1 MWSNLAFPQSP
12 PVFAEWQPVFLEPIV
27 NSGERITI
35 LIIVKDADGNL
46 HINRTIDEA
55 LLKSLY
61 AKKSNQ
67 INGLIEYLATIISK
81 SPNWEIPFE
90 GIYPGDWY
98 KAADFSLEGILKQA
112 LSSTSSLS
120 TYANHL
126 EETLKPSTRNNN
138 RWLEDVRDLVVKSKP
153 TLSANFDREVSIA
166 KNIAYKYSFNYK
178 SFVAN
183 LLDFKGINNQKS
195 QTSILQ
201 MQLLSKNP
209 MIGSKQ
215 LIMQMP
221 TKYDLETM
229 TLQKKENLDEKIIIF
244 SELLSSHSVN
254 LIKVET
260 AEEASDRLLAIAI

>member
-1 MWSNLAFPQSP
+1 MLSNLVFPQSP

-35 LIIVKDADGNL
+35 LIIVKDADGKF
-46 HINRTIDEA
+46 HINRTIDEV

-61 AKKSNQ
+61 TNKSNQ
-67 INGLIEYLATIISK
+67 INGLIEYLANIISK

-90 GIYPGDWY
+90 GIYPGEWY

-112 LSSTSSLS
+112 LSLTSSLS

-126 EETLKPSTRNNN
+126 EETLKPSIRNNN
-138 RWLEDVRDLVVKSKP
+138 RWLEDVRDLVVNSNP
-153 TLSANFDREVSIA
+153 ALATNFDREVAVA
-166 KNIAYKYSFNYK
+166 KNISYKYSFKYK

-201 MQLLSKNP
+201 MQLLSNNTLVK
-209 MIGSKQ
+209 SKE
-215 LIMQMP
+215 LILQMP
-221 TKYDLETM
+221 TKFDLEAM
-229 TLQKKENLDEKIIIF
+229 SLQKKENLNEKIIIF
-244 SELLSSHSVN
+244 SELLSSHNVD

-260 AEEASDRLLAIAI
+260 AEEASAKLLAIAI

>member
-1 MWSNLAFPQSP
+1 MFSDLVFPQSP

-35 LIIVKDADGNL
+35 LIIIKDADGKF

-61 AKKSNQ
+61 TSKSTQ
-67 INGLIEYLATIISK
+67 INGLIEYITTIISK

-90 GIYPGDWY
+90 GIYQGDWN
-98 KAADFSLEGILKQA
+98 KAADFSLEGILNQA
-112 LSSTSSLS
+112 LSLTSSLS
-120 TYANHL
+120 MYSTHL
-126 EETLKPSTRNNN
+126 EKTNKESIRNNN
-138 RWLEDVRDLVVKSKP
+138 RWFEDVRGLVVKSKP
-153 TLSANFDREVSIA
+153 ILASNFDREVIIA
-166 KNIAYKYSFNYK
+166 KNVVYKYSFNYK

-183 LLDFKGINNQKS
+183 LLDFKAINNQKS

-209 MIGSKQ
+209 MIENKQ

-221 TKYDLETM
+221 TKLDIEGM
-229 TLQKKENLDEKIIIF
+229 TFQKKENLNEKIILF
-244 SELLSSHSVN
+244 SELLSSHNVN

-260 AEEASDRLLAIAI
+260 AEEASDKLLSIAV

>member
-1 MWSNLAFPQSP
+1 MLSDLVFPQSP

-35 LIIVKDADGNL
+35 LIIIKDSDGKF

-61 AKKSNQ
+61 ARKSSQ
-67 INGLIEYLATIISK
+67 INGLIDYIATIISK

-90 GIYPGDWY
+90 GIYLGDWY
-98 KAADFSLEGILKQA
+98 KAADFSLEGILNQA
-112 LSSTSSLS
+112 LSLTSSLS
-120 TYANHL
+120 VYTTQL
-126 EETLKPSTRNNN
+126 ETTHKESSRNTN
-138 RWLEDVRDLVVKSKP
+138 RWFEDVRELVVKSKP
-153 TLSANFDREVSIA
+153 ILASNFDREVIIA
-166 KNIAYKYSFNYK
+166 KNVVYKYSFNYK

-183 LLDFKGINNQKS
+183 LLDFKAINNQKS

-209 MIGSKQ
+209 MILKKQ
-215 LIMQMP
+215 LIMQIP
-221 TKYDLETM
+221 TRHDKEEM
-229 TLQKKENLDEKIIIF
+229 TLQKIENLNEKIIIF
-244 SELLSSHSVN
+244 SELLSSHDVN

-260 AEEASDRLLAIAI
+260 AEEASDKLLAIAV